1 MRKFTIQNRITD
13 INTEAFQS
21 YLKEVSAIKPF
32 KPEEEMDCA
41 IKAYNGDKKAQDEL
55 VQRNLRFVISVA
67 KQYSNAQYPLNDL
80 VNEGNIG
87 LISAVQKFNPNT
99 GNKFI
104 SYAVFW
110 IRKTIMEHISE
121 YGRLVHL
128 PANRISDLAKFA
140 KKMREFEQTHN
151 SQITPDE
158 MIHFYNNET
167 NQESSDKKIKTIE
180 EYNILTA
187 FNGYNVQSLDSEFDN
202 GNDNTTT
209 LIDTI
214 SDESIFKATDHDLNY
229 RDLKNQVSIGLDKLK
244 PRNRKIMSALYGLDG
259 DIPRSLSDLAEEYD
273 ISREMV
279 RQIRDKSLR
288 ILRNEIPSY
297 ILY

>member
-13 INTEAFQS
+13 VDTEAFQT

-32 KPEEEMDCA
+32 KPEEEMVCA

-87 LISAVQKFNPNT
+87 LIRAAKKFDPST
-99 GNKFI
+99 GHKFI
-104 SYAVFW
+104 SYAIFW
-110 IRKTIMEHISE
+110 IRKTIMEHISD

-128 PANRISDLAKFA
+128 PANRISDLSKFA

-158 MIHFYNNET
+158 MIHFMNDELSK
-167 NQESSDKKIKTIE
+167 ESDDKQIKTIE
-180 EYNILTA
+180 EYNILTT
-187 FNGYNVQSLDSEFDN
+187 FNNYNVQSLDSEFDN

-214 SDESIFKATDHDLNY
+214 SDESVFKATDHDINY
-229 RDLKNQVSIGLDKLK
+229 EDLKNQISIALDNLK
-244 PRNRKIMSALYGLDG
+244 PRNRKIMIAIYGLDG
-259 DIPRSLSDLAEEYD
+259 NIPRSLSDVSEEYGVT
-273 ISREMV
+273 REMI

-288 ILRNEIPSY
+288 ILHNKIPSH
-297 ILY
+297 IIQ